1 MKTTLN
7 NAEALPSVR
16 MSWVTAP
23 NLVWNQSV
31 SNSSNLNRIRKPRRK
46 GKNMVMAPKI

>member
-7 NAEALPSVR
+7 NAEAFPSVR
-16 MSWVTAP
+16 ISWVTAP

-31 SNSSNLNRIRKPRRK
+31 SNYSNLNRIRKPRRN